1 MMDAQTP
8 TIRTTGQD
16 RQVELTLRGIALGAA
31 ITIVFMAANLYM
43 GLKTGMTFSSSIPA
57 AMISMGA
64 FRLMGGAGILENN
77 IVQTQASAAGTLCN
91 VILALPG
98 LVLVG
103 HWHGFPFWQTT
114 AVCMLGGLLGVAFSI
129 PLRRALV
136 AGSDLP
142 YPEGVAAAEVLKTGH
157 EEAGGH
163 GLRDLLGAAAAAG
176 TIGFAT
182 SGLKILGDGL
192 NGAVSLGGAAFRTGT
207 GFSLALVGV
216 GYLVGIGACL
226 ALLTGVVIAWGIAV
240 PVLTL
245 LSPDHAKSAGEA
257 AEAVWSGQVR
267 LMGAG
272 IIAVGGLWTVGS
284 LARPILASI
293 RSALSG
299 SGGLGKDH
307 PREERDLPITWV
319 AAATLA
325 LAVPLA
331 LLFGFFAQPADLG
344 GLMIVLAVAATLF
357 TVLFGFLM
365 AAACGYLAGLLGSSS
380 SPISGIGI
388 LTTMATALLLPVLL
402 GHSAGPEG
410 DRFVTGMALLLTA
423 VIVTTSSIAND
434 NLQDLKTG
442 QVVGATPWHQ
452 QVALILGVLVGAV
465 VIAPLLSLL
474 YEAYGFVG
482 APAHDGQSPGSAM
495 PAPQAALMT
504 QIASGIT
511 HGELPWTMVLIG
523 AGLGVVLVAAETWL
537 KRRNLTFPA
546 LTVGI
551 GMYLPLSVEM
561 TIAIGGVLGW
571 IAERRLRGRIRG
583 GTGDAKADKKAG
595 KAVGAAR
602 RRGVLLASGF
612 LVGESCVG
620 VLLAGA
626 DLLAGHSAS
635 LAIAGEGFAPYA
647 TGLGLAVFLGGLA
660 VYLRMVST
668 DQTAPPARPAA

>member
-1 MMDAQTP
+1 MDAPSPQTKP
-8 TIRTTGQD
+8 KARRD
-16 RQVELTLRGIALGAA
+16 DLERQAELTLRGIVLGAA
-31 ITIVFMAANLYM
+31 ITVVFMAANLYM

-91 VILALPG
+91 VVLALPG
-98 LVLVG
+98 LVLIG

-114 AVCMLGGLLGVAFSI
+114 AVCALGGFLGVAFSI

-136 AGSDLP
+136 SGSDLP
-142 YPEGVAAAEVLKTGH
+142 YPEGVAAAEVLRTGH

-163 GLRDLLGAAAAAG
+163 GLRDLLGAAAVAG
-176 TIGFAT
+176 TIGLAT

-192 NGAVSLGGAAFRTGT
+192 SGAVSLGGAVFRGGT

-240 PVLTL
+240 PVLTAL
-245 LSPDHAKSAGEA
+245 APERSGSAGEA

-267 LMGAG
+267 LIGAG

-293 RSALSG
+293 RAALAG
-299 SGGLGKDH
+299 ARGGLGADH

-319 AAATLA
+319 AAAILA
-325 LAVPLA
+325 LCVPLA
-331 LLFGFFAQPADLG
+331 ALFGVFAGPAELG
-344 GLMIVLAVAATLF
+344 GLLTPLALAATLF
-357 TVLFGFLM
+357 VVLFGFLM

-388 LTTMATALLLPVLL
+388 LTTMATALLLPLVL

-410 DRFVTGMALLLTA
+410 DRFVTGMVLLLTA

-452 QVALILGVLVGAV
+452 QVALVLGVAVGAA

-482 APAHDGQSPGSAM
+482 APAHDGQD
-495 PAPQAALMT
+495 PQASLMT

-523 AGLGVVLVAAETWL
+523 AGLGAVLVGAEAWL
-537 KRRNLTFPA
+537 KRRGLTFPA

-571 IAERRLRGRIRG
+571 VAERRLRRRVRG
-583 GTGDAKADKKAG
+583 AEADR
-595 KAVGAAR
+595 AVGAAR

-612 LVGESCVG
+612 LVGESGVG

-626 DLLAGHSAS
+626 DLMAGHSAA
-635 LAIAGEGFAPYA
+635 LALAGEGFAPYA
-647 TGLGLAVFLGGLA
+647 TGLGLAVFLAGLA
-660 VYLRMVST
+660 LYLLMVSKP
-668 DQTAPPARPAA
+668 DEAGAR